1 MGIFDALKNIS
12 DSFFDGLKEAA
23 VEKQIK
29 KAQEKQVPDPLTEKM
44 KQLEKENEEMDELIK
59 KYSE

>member
-1 MGIFDALKNIS
+1 MGIFDALKKFS

-29 KAQEKQVPDPLTEKM
+29 KAEKKRVPDPIIEKM
-44 KQLEKENEEMDELIK
+44 KQLEKENEEMDELLK